1 VEVGKSVQARVLDIV
16 KADGIVDLTL
26 RPELLQ
32 LTKQET
38 STSESG
44 RKKVCTKPDGSA
56 RTSCRFSVSSLK
68 MNLM

>member
-1 VEVGKSVQARVLDIV
+1 MEVGKSVQARVLDIV

-32 LTKQET
+32 FTEQET

-44 RKKVCTKPDGSA
+44 RKKVCTKPGLMDLHVLSA
-56 RTSCRFSVSSLK
+56 SFLFPHEK
-68 MNLM
+68 